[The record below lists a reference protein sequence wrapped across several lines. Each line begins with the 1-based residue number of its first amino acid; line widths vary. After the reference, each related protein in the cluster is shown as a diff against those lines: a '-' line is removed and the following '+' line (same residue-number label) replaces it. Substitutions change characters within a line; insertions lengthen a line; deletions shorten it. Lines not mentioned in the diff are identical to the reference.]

1 MRRNGRRG
9 NRRVFSSGLCS
20 RICKQDYG
28 IGPREDFARAFLF
41 LESKGVVG
49 IRLGEA
55 GRSGAAPLQRDLALS
70 GKREDKEVAFAGG
83 DDGEETAV
91 GGDGEVAKGEA
102 VEDGDG
108 LRL

>member
-1 MRRNGRRG
+1 MRLARERILRG
-9 NRRVFSSGLCS
+9 PFCFWRARESSA
-20 RICKQDYG
+20 Y
-28 IGPREDFARAFLF
+28 
-41 LESKGVVG
+41 VW
-49 IRLGEA
+49 GEA

-70 GKREDKEVAFAGG
+70 GKRKDKEVAFAGG
-83 DDGEETAV
+83 DDGEGTAV